1 MHGVFAGSIDT
12 DMVRGMEGPKTS
24 PEAVAQGILE
34 GLARGEDD
42 IAPDPMSQGLLET
55 WKRDPKAV
63 ERQFGSMA
71 G

>member
-1 MHGVFAGSIDT
+1 
-12 DMVRGMEGPKTS
+12 METAKIS

-42 IAPDPMSQGLLET
+42 ISPDPMSQGLLET

-63 ERQFGSMA
+63 ERQLGSMS